1 MDRRRKWRKER
12 GKRGRKWIDGCV
24 DNEWTDDGGM
34 DEWMDGGLM
43 SKWLD

>member
-1 MDRRRKWRKER
+1 M
-12 GKRGRKWIDGCV
+12 DGCV
-24 DNEWTDDGGM
+24 DNEWTDDGGR